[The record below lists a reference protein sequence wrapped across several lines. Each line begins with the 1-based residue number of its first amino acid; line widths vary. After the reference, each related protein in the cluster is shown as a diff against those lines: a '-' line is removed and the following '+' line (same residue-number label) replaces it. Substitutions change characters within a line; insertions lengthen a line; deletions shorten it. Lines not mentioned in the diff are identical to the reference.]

1 MVIEDPWFYVAA
13 VPAVLLSAINKGGFG
28 SGLGILSVPLMAL
41 AVPPLQAA
49 AILLPMLCLMD
60 LVGVWAYRRHWDGPN
75 LKILVPGALLG
86 IAAGT
91 LTAGL
96 LSDHVIRLLVGV
108 IAVVFALNYYL
119 GFASFEPRGR
129 SVPAGNFWGAVAG
142 YTSFLAHAGGPP
154 LVIYLLP
161 QRLDKTLFVGTTVIF
176 WAIVNYAKLA
186 PYAWLGQF
194 DSENLATAILL
205 APLAPL
211 GMWLGIR
218 LHKLI
223 PQLLF
228 YRICYALTLLVGLK
242 LVWDGAR
249 LGRLFA

>member
-1 MVIEDPWFYVAA
+1 MVIDDPWFYVVA
-13 VPAVLLSAINKGGFG
+13 VPAVLLSGINKGGFG

-60 LVGVWAYRRHWDGPN
+60 VVGVWAYRRRWDRGN
-75 LKILVPGALLG
+75 LRILLPGAMVG
-86 IAAGT
+86 ILAGT
-91 LTAGL
+91 FSAEL
-96 LSDHVIRLLVGV
+96 LSDQTIRLLVGL

-119 GFASFEPRGR
+119 GFVALEPQGR
-129 SVPAGNFWGAVAG
+129 HVPAGTFWGGVAG

-176 WAIVNYAKLA
+176 WAVVNYVKLI

-194 DSENLATAILL
+194 DIENLTTSLLL

-218 LHKLI
+218 LHRLI

-242 LVWDGAR
+242 LAWDGAR
-249 LGRLFA
+249 LGQIFG

>member
-1 MVIEDPWFYVAA
+1 MIIDDPWFYVAA
-13 VPAVLLSAINKGGFG
+13 VPAVLLSGINKGGFG

-41 AVPPLQAA
+41 AIPPLQAA

-60 LVGVWAYRRHWDGPN
+60 LVGVWAYRRRWDLGN
-75 LKILVPGALLG
+75 LKILLPGAMLG
-86 IAAGT
+86 ILAGT
-91 LTAGL
+91 LTAGV
-96 LSDHVIRLLVGV
+96 LSDHIIRLLVGL
-108 IAVVFALNYYL
+108 IAGTFAINYYL
-119 GFASFEPRGR
+119 GFVALEPRGR
-129 SVPAGNFWGAVAG
+129 HVPAGTFWGATAG

-176 WAIVNYAKLA
+176 WAVVNYVKLI

-194 DSENLATAILL
+194 DSENLATALL
-205 APLAPL
+205 LCPLAPL
-211 GMWLGIR
+211 GMWLGLR
-218 LHKLI
+218 LHRLI

-249 LGRLFA
+249 LGRLFG

>member
-1 MVIEDPWFYVAA
+1 MIIDDPWFYVAA
-13 VPAVLLSAINKGGFG
+13 VPAVLLSGINKGGFG

-41 AVPPLQAA
+41 AIPPLQAA

-60 LVGVWAYRRHWDGPN
+60 LVGVWAYRHRWDRGN
-75 LKILVPGALLG
+75 LKILLPGAMLG
-86 IAAGT
+86 ILSGA
-91 LTAGL
+91 LTAGF
-96 LSDHVIRLLVGV
+96 LSDHVIRLLVGL
-108 IAVVFALNYYL
+108 IAAVFAVNYYL
-119 GFASFEPRGR
+119 GFVALEPRGR
-129 SVPAGNFWGAVAG
+129 HVPAGMFWGATAG

-176 WAIVNYAKLA
+176 WAVVNYVKLI

-194 DSENLATAILL
+194 DSENLATALL
-205 APLAPL
+205 LCPLAPL

-249 LGRLFA
+249 LGRLFG

>member
-1 MVIEDPWFYVAA
+1 MIVDDPWFYVVA
-13 VPAVLLSAINKGGFG
+13 VPAVLLSGINKGGFG

-41 AVPPLQAA
+41 AIPPVQAA

-60 LVGVWAYRRHWDGPN
+60 LVGVWAYRRRWDSGN
-75 LKILVPGALLG
+75 LKILLPGAMLG
-86 IAAGT
+86 VLAGA
-91 LTAGL
+91 LTAGFL
-96 LSDHVIRLLVGV
+96 GDHVIRLLVGL
-108 IAVVFALNYYL
+108 IAAIFALNYFL
-119 GFASFEPRGR
+119 GFAALEPRGR
-129 SVPAGNFWGAVAG
+129 HVPAGTFWGGIAG

-161 QRLDKTLFVGTTVIF
+161 QRLDRTLFVGTTVIF
-176 WAIVNYAKLA
+176 WAVVNYVKLI
-186 PYAWLGQF
+186 PYAWLGQL
-194 DSENLATAILL
+194 DSENLTTALL
-205 APLAPL
+205 LCPLAPL

-228 YRICYALTLLVGLK
+228 YHICYALTLLVGLK

-249 LGRLFA
+249 LGRLFG

>member
-1 MVIEDPWFYVAA
+1 
-13 VPAVLLSAINKGGFG
+13 
-28 SGLGILSVPLMAL
+28 
-41 AVPPLQAA
+41 LQAA

-60 LVGVWAYRRHWDGPN
+60 LVGVWAYRRRWDRGN
-75 LKILVPGALLG
+75 LKILLPGALLG
-86 IAAGT
+86 ILAGA
-91 LTAGL
+91 LTAGY
-96 LSDHVIRLLVGV
+96 LSDHVIRLLVGL
-108 IAVVFALNYYL
+108 IAAVFALNYYL
-119 GFASFEPRGR
+119 GFAALEPRGR
-129 SVPAGNFWGAVAG
+129 HVPAGMVWGGAAG

-176 WAIVNYAKLA
+176 WAVVNYVKLI

-194 DSENLATAILL
+194 DGENLATALL
-205 APLAPL
+205 LCPLAPL
-211 GMWLGIR
+211 GMWAGIR
-218 LHKLI
+218 LHRLI

-249 LGRLFA
+249 LGRLFG